1 MKGRVLAIEA
11 GLLLILGAANIV
23 SDRLLGAA
31 ILIALGLL
39 AATCAW
45 ALWPAGPDLAT
56 TRAAGSLRKAGSS
69 RRPRR

>member
-11 GLLLILGAANIV
+11 VVLLILGAANIV
-23 SDRLLGAA
+23 SGRLLGAA
-31 ILIALGLL
+31 ILLALGVL
-39 AATCAW
+39 AAICAW
-45 ALWPAGPDLAT
+45 TLWPGGQDLPT